1 MISAAVDAQL
11 DVQGLQFLQD
21 IGIETAS
28 DLANLW
34 TSEYQILEATSEAS
48 LLQQLTRAWQAAS
61 VQESIRLVPAA
72 TLVHVPSVPQGAKP
86 KNRAVP
92 PASLLPAAY
101 RFRIKPAVVANPL
114 QVADKRAP
122 LLDLMFELALAP
134 GPENIVFGKDVVA
147 YQLEAKPIFE
157 RKLQTVQTDALD
169 AHKRA
174 LKRCIAYHAQH
185 CPAEMPYW
193 RPDARG
199 PTAAAGVYMS
209 LKWMREKIGL
219 PLPVQDA
226 LVQHWS
232 IVDVNHCCKPQL
244 PLPVQAFLALLRA
257 APALKGRLKSAAAW
271 TFLLLAA
278 CLRFKH
284 VQRSY
289 DLIID
294 GPLLRGTC
302 FKGKRRVGH
311 VRPPFR
317 WALPAR
323 IGGFD
328 LGQQLLVDWNERLL
342 EEPGARYII
351 PDLDIGLRHPLQ
363 PATCTKPGP
372 MSIAK
377 FAKMAQALLQAV
389 CPQLVEGVQITSY
402 SFRRFLPTAAD
413 SLLLPEI

>member
-11 DVQGLQFLQD
+11 DAQGLQFLQD

-134 GPENIVFGKDVVA
+134 GSENIVFGKDVVA

-193 RPDARG
+193 RPDAMHLSAFLQHVSSRVSHSSSWSVHVAKVDEREDRIAFARAGRLG
-199 PTAAAGVYMS
+199 P
-209 LKWMREKIGL
+209 
-219 PLPVQDA
+219 A
-226 LVQHWS
+226 LV
-232 IVDVNHCCKPQL
+232 HC
-244 PLPVQAFLALLRA
+244 
-257 APALKGRLKSAAAW
+257 GR
-271 TFLLLAA
+271 
-278 CLRFKH
+278 
-284 VQRSY
+284 
-289 DLIID
+289 
-294 GPLLRGTC
+294 
-302 FKGKRRVGH
+302 
-311 VRPPFR
+311 
-317 WALPAR
+317 
-323 IGGFD
+323 
-328 LGQQLLVDWNERLL
+328 
-342 EEPGARYII
+342 EP
-351 PDLDIGLRHPLQ
+351 
-363 PATCTKPGP
+363 
-372 MSIAK
+372 
-377 FAKMAQALLQAV
+377 LLQAAAASTSAGIP
-389 CPQLVEGVQITSY
+389 CLAEGSSGPEGPSEVSSGMDLFAPRCMLAIQTC
-402 SFRRFLPTAAD
+402 AA
-413 SLLLPEI
+413 LI